1 MCEFWQIVCH
11 SPPFA
16 GVFLLFFFSVFF
28 GGGRRCC
35 HFKISTAMF
44 AMCWINPAAVV
55 LFLLL
60 FIYWHFS
67 LPPMK
72 DVKWKCKWCNE
83 MNKNDDA
90 PQVMNNSWDL
100 RSLWIY
106 LKGSP
111 LSCKIHW
118 GNVNGNVITLVNL
131 FLCAHAGKCANWF
144 FSRFSPCFLLQ
155 PCSITNYL
163 PSCWLLVSDM
173 WAPGVSLPGQG
184 QTVPCGR
191 QAWQFFHT
199 FLFEKCPCP
208 FDQGQIHPAF
218 LNFQLSVGRVRLR
231 SLWIA
236 LTAVELL

>member
-1 MCEFWQIVCH
+1 
-11 SPPFA
+11 
-16 GVFLLFFFSVFF
+16 
-28 GGGRRCC
+28 
-35 HFKISTAMF
+35 MF

-55 LFLLL
+55 VFLLL

-83 MNKNDDA
+83 MYKNDDA

-100 RSLWIY
+100 PSLWIY

-111 LSCKIHW
+111 VSCKIHW

-131 FLCAHAGKCANWF
+131 CLCAHARKCANWF

-173 WAPGVSLPGQG
+173 WAHGVLLPGQG
-184 QTVPCGR
+184 Q
-191 QAWQFFHT
+191 
-199 FLFEKCPCP
+199 LFPVEDKCDNFPHVLIWKMSLS
-208 FDQGQIHPAF
+208 FDHGQIQQAF
-218 LNFQLSVGRVRLR
+218 LSFQLSVSRTHLR
-231 SLWIA
+231 SLWNA
-236 LTAVELL
+236 LTVVDLLWKILTTWDIHLSCSVITESYHYRAATVM